1 MRQKARRKICEG
13 DIFRASLIADGQ
25 WTLIGQFAKKFPSCG
40 RIVAKSRGELD
51 IIDEHG
57 GGGQKGGQ

>member
-1 MRQKARRKICEG
+1 MRRGHFQSKFHRG
-13 DIFRASLIADGQ
+13 

-57 GGGQKGGQ
+57 GGGGGQKGGQ

>member
-1 MRQKARRKICEG
+1 MRRGHFQSKSHRG
-13 DIFRASLIADGQ
+13 

-57 GGGQKGGQ
+57 GGGGGGGQKGGQ